1 MNDTSSHAS
10 PQLVLGDNN
19 VWPLRLDPG
28 EGGGWLLVDAGF
40 DAPVGEVSTWEVL
53 IEQALGAG
61 VIPDDV
67 RVVVVTHEHVDHAG
81 LAARWA
87 RLGARIV
94 VGRAGMRTMALGL
107 EANERLRAARTE
119 EFRRHGMPE
128 GVIEAVRGVHPTRA
142 LRWEACPEDALDA
155 AEDHPTFRLAD
166 GRTLRLIPAS
176 GHTPG
181 NLVALIE
188 ESREL
193 FSGDTLIP
201 TTIPTSGLHF
211 PGLIEGSEAVEEA
224 RRWPSLPPFLRSVAA
239 IRELG
244 VTRVFPGHGDVI
256 DEPAVYLDRFEAHHA
271 RRAEKVR
278 AALAALPGAGE
289 ATAFEVVRAV
299 FRRLPDERLGQ
310 AMTEVLGHLDLL
322 AERRAVEA
330 VEGAGISV
338 RWKLTGAER

>member
-1 MNDTSSHAS
+1 MIDTSGFP

-19 VWPLRLDPG
+19 VWPLRLDAS

-53 IEQALGAG
+53 VEQALRAG
-61 VIPDDV
+61 VTPEDV

-81 LAARWA
+81 LTARWA
-87 RLGARIV
+87 ALGARIV
-94 VGRAGMRTMALGL
+94 VGRAGVRMLTLGR
-107 EANERLRAARTE
+107 AGNELLREARTAE
-119 EFRRHGMPE
+119 LRRHGTPE
-128 GVIEAVRGVHPTRA
+128 GVLDALRGVQPTRA
-142 LRWEACPEDALDA
+142 LRWEPCPKDAVDA
-155 AEDHPTFRLAD
+155 AEDRETFRLAD
-166 GRTLRLIPAS
+166 GRTLRLIPAP

-211 PGLIEGSEAVEEA
+211 PGLIEGAETPEEA

-239 IRELG
+239 IRALDLA
-244 VTRVFPGHGDVI
+244 RVFPGHGEVI
-256 DEPAVYLDRFEAHHA
+256 EEPSVYLDRFEGHHA

-278 AALAALPGAGE
+278 AALAEAGE

-322 AERRAVEA
+322 AEREA
-330 VEGAGISV
+330 VECGGTPV
-338 RWKLTGAER
+338 RWRLTGAER